1 MRTRRA
7 MGMLLAL
14 VMAFAGVTTAAQAAG
29 SSLAV
34 PEGRVSILPDVV
46 VNSDSIEMYVT
57 IANRTSRSV
66 SIRYPSGQTYD
77 FQLLDSS
84 GKTLYTWSAD
94 KSFIAAERTQT
105 LRAGEIVTYSETL
118 SGSAYR
124 SIKNKIDT
132 FRAYITGK
140 ASFIDA
146 TGYEV
151 PLQANTLVKVSA
163 NVVPGNDSLKMSVT
177 ITNGSNR
184 DVRIQ
189 FPTIQRYD
197 FRLYDSKRNLLYSSY
212 DDGIYRQTA
221 ASVTIKAGSTLTC
234 SDTISGDDYK
244 DIKNKIS
251 YMKAYV
257 KGSASF
263 IDPSGYTVEFSPS
276 TFVTVTSAAA
286 KTSAYVKMSITV
298 RNASLRHAYIKH
310 PTGQKYD
317 FQLLDAN
324 KNVLYTWSQGRSFD
338 QSGSTTK
345 VPVGTSLTWSAV
357 VSGSTYQAIK
367 NKVAY
372 LRAYVEGSADFVDAE
387 GYLLKIE

>member
-1 MRTRRA
+1 MKNRKA
-7 MGMLLAL
+7 MCMLLAL
-14 VMAFAGVTTAAQAAG
+14 VMAFACAVPAAQAAG

-34 PEGRVSILPDVV
+34 PEGRVSVLPDVV
-46 VNSDSIEMYVT
+46 VTSNSIEMYVT
-57 IANRTSRSV
+57 IANRTGKAV

-77 FQLLDSS
+77 FQLFDSS

-105 LRAGEIVTYSETL
+105 LRAGEIVTYKETL
-118 SGSAYR
+118 SGSAYK
-124 SIKNKIDT
+124 SIKSKIDT

-151 PLQANTLVKVSA
+151 PLQANPLVTVSA
-163 NVVPGNDSLKMSVT
+163 NVTPGNDNLKMSIT
-177 ITNGSNR
+177 ITNGSSR

-197 FRLYDSKRNLLYSSY
+197 FRLYDSKRKLLYSSY

-221 ASVTIKAGSTLTC
+221 ATITVKAGASLTY

-257 KGSASF
+257 KGTAGF
-263 IDPSGYTVEFSPS
+263 IDPGGYIVEFSPS
-276 TFVTVTSAAA
+276 TFVTVTPAVT
-286 KTSAYVKMSITV
+286 KTSAYVKMSVTV
-298 RNASLRHAYIKH
+298 RNASLRQAYVKHAS
-310 PTGQKYD
+310 GQKYD
-317 FQLLDAN
+317 FQLLDAH
-324 KNVLYTWSQGRSFD
+324 KNVLYTWSDGRSFD
-338 QSGSTTK
+338 RYGSTTK
-345 VPVGTSLTWSAV
+345 VPIGTSLTWSAV
-357 VSGSTYQAIK
+357 LSGDAYRAIR

-372 LRAYVEGSADFVDAE
+372 LRAYVTGSADFVDSQ
-387 GYLLKIE
+387 GYLLKIS

>member
-1 MRTRRA
+1 MRTRKA
-7 MGMLLAL
+7 MCMLLAL
-14 VMAFAGVTTAAQAAG
+14 VIALACAAPVAQA

-34 PEGRVSILPDVV
+34 PEGRVSVLPDIV
-46 VNSDSIEMYVT
+46 VNSNSIEMHVT
-57 IANRTSRSV
+57 IANRTTRAV
-66 SIRYPSGQTYD
+66 TIRYPSGQTYD

-124 SIKNKIDT
+124 AVKGKIDT
-132 FRAYITGK
+132 FRAFITGK

-146 TGYEV
+146 TGYDV
-151 PLQANTLVKVSA
+151 ALQPSTLVTVTA
-163 NVVPGNDSLKMSVT
+163 NVVPGNDSLKMNVI

-197 FRLYDSKRNLLYSSY
+197 FRLYDSKRSVLYSSH
-212 DDGIYRQTA
+212 DSGIYRQTA
-221 ASVTIKAGSTLTC
+221 ASVIIRAGATLTY

-257 KGSASF
+257 KGSADF

-276 TFVTVTSAAA
+276 TFVTVTPAAT
-286 KTSAYVKMSITV
+286 KTSAYVKMSITI

-310 PTGQKYD
+310 TTDQKYD

-324 KNVLYTWSQGRSFD
+324 RNVLYTWSDGRSFD

-345 VPVGTSLTWSAV
+345 VPLGSSITWSAV
-357 VSGSTYQAIK
+357 ISGDTYRAIR

-372 LRAYVEGSADFVDAE
+372 LRANVTGSADFVDAD
-387 GYLLKIE
+387 GYLLKLK